1 MRHRITIAVCCAL
14 WGGAADAVPCDPDEG
29 REVLRLTGD
38 ISTGERFTAP
48 AGPGWTFVLEPGD
61 HGWTIRLLDQGGD
74 DLSRITP
81 PFHFVPNPR
90 ELHGWHFRNRAN
102 TGPNLGDVNAPQ
114 RRREFIFDR
123 GGDADRPLAER
134 VAAAEGR
141 GTLVITDFSLSP
153 PEPGERAKFAVL
165 SFDACLSWPAGWGA
179 GKE

>member
-1 MRHRITIAVCCAL
+1 MRHWTTIVVCFAL
-14 WGGAADAVPCDPDEG
+14 WGGVAHAAPCGPGEG
-29 REVLRLTGD
+29 REVLLLTGE
-38 ISTGERFTAP
+38 ISAGERFAAP
-48 AGPGWTFVLEPGD
+48 AGPGWTFALEPDD
-61 HGWTIRLLDQGGD
+61 HGWTIRLLDREGD

-114 RRREFIFDR
+114 RVREFIFDQ
-123 GGDADRPLAER
+123 GTGADWPLAQR

-141 GTLVITDFSLSP
+141 GVLEITKFSLSP
-153 PEPGERAKFAVL
+153 PEPGERARMTAL
-165 SFDACLSWPAGWGA
+165 IFDACLSWPAGWSV